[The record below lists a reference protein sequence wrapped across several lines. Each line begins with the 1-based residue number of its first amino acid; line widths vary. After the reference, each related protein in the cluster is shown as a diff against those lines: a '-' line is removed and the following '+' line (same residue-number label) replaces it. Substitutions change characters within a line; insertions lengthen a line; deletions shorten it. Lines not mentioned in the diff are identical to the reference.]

1 MGADNPSVNQ
11 ELKTIYKQN
20 ADNYLQESGLE
31 YSIVRPGSLTDND
44 STGKID
50 LKRS

>member
-1 MGADNPSVNQ
+1 VQIILQLRIKD
-11 ELKTIYKQN
+11 IYNKQN

-50 LKRS
+50 LKS